1 MWPQRGIGTPTLSA
15 TWAVYE
21 LATYTK
27 TDLPQGL
34 ATRGVRRLVLVT
46 CGGPVIERPDG
57 RHYRDTVVAYA
68 TPVD

>member
-1 MWPQRGIGTPTLSA
+1 MTQPPAAPTPRPC
-15 TWAVYE
+15 WAVYE

-34 ATRGVRRLVLVT
+34 ATRDGVRRLLVT
-46 CGGPVIERPDG
+46 CGGPVIERPDE

>member
-1 MWPQRGIGTPTLSA
+1 MLGGLRVGPLHQD
-15 TWAVYE
+15 
-21 LATYTK
+21 
-27 TDLPQGL
+27 DLPQGL
-34 ATRGVRRLVLVT
+34 ATRDGVRRLVLVT